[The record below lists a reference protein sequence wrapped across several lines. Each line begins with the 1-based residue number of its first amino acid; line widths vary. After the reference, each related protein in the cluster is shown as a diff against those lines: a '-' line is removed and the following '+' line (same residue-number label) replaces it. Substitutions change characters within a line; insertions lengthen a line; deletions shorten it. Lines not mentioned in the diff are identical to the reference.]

1 MAEAYGLP
9 IQAPTVHTLVHSLPD
24 GVLLVAQSDG
34 QVVGTSGAIGLGRT
48 GWVGGVAVAPAF
60 RGRGLGGRPTS
71 AALDWLG
78 PRETVLLLASAAG
91 RPIYDRLGF
100 VAECRYR
107 VFMAGAGGGPGG
119 VVAAGRGGGGA
130 PAPRGGGG
138 GRPGGLGGGAAG
150 GPGGG
155 GAGVSPP

>member
-60 RGRGLGGRPTS
+60 RGRGLGGRLTS

-91 RPIYDRLGF
+91 RPIYHPPGF
-100 VAECRYR
+100 VAGCRER
-107 VFMAGAGGGPGG
+107 GFIAGGG
-119 VVAAGRGGGGA
+119 
-130 PAPRGGGG
+130 GGGG
-138 GRPGGLGGGAAG
+138 GRPGAG
-150 GPGGG
+150 P
-155 GAGVSPP
+155 AG